1 MLYNV
6 WRTTTTTTTNSYR
19 PDSIESVFMTL
30 PSISSSIVSARM
42 QKHVVL
48 SSFILGLLKKKKKS
62 SNKGSKV
69 GDEKADYLLCQY
81 YGKKE
86 SFSIQMLEKAS
97 INANSVIILQNFET
111 TKGNLKLKLKRL
123 IKYIRRKSNYLHQ
136 PVLPSTIMV
145 KVG

>member
-48 SSFILGLLKKKKKS
+48 SSFILGLLKKKK
-62 SNKGSKV
+62 
-69 GDEKADYLLCQY
+69 E
-81 YGKKE
+81 
-86 SFSIQMLEKAS
+86 F
-97 INANSVIILQNFET
+97 
-111 TKGNLKLKLKRL
+111 
-123 IKYIRRKSNYLHQ
+123 
-136 PVLPSTIMV
+136 
-145 KVG
+145 